1 MVVMMPVMMPDM
13 VDGVWDGSTWKD
25 TYNTDVHLYPK
36 NEIREAD
43 KQMNVEES
51 DLRQVT
57 IINEAGEQETIS
69 YIDLE
74 RGKTASYTIT
84 APIPYFIDSVLENGS
99 AVIKNYKITDTPTV
113 GLTYYD
119 QEIEVRAG
127 ETILTKGQ
135 DYIVEVV
142 NNGFV
147 VTILTEENGV
157 AKVDTLGRLAD
168 ARGGDLTITYNLK
181 VSTEL
186 EADDFHN
193 NTAVIEI
200 GRNDEFDYEEGVEP
214 PEKVTTGGRKFE
226 KYDASSSELLKDARF
241 ELWNED
247 RSEYAIFYKG
257 ESPLA
262 VYESGADR
270 IEWATSGQATE
281 FVADGN
287 GYFEVQGLDY
297 GTYQMKETMAPEGY
311 VLPTGEAAFT
321 EFIISYGSYN
331 EEIQIVGVENPG
343 PERVPNM
350 KRGSLPATGGNGL
363 LAFLLIGISLM
374 IGAYSW

>member
-1 MVVMMPVMMPDM
+1 M
-13 VDGVWDGSTWKD
+13 
-25 TYNTDVHLYPK
+25 
-36 NEIREAD
+36 
-43 KQMNVEES
+43 
-51 DLRQVT
+51 
-57 IINEAGEQETIS
+57 
-69 YIDLE
+69 
-74 RGKTASYTIT
+74 
-84 APIPYFIDSVLENGS
+84 
-99 AVIKNYKITDTPTV
+99 
-113 GLTYYD
+113 
-119 QEIEVRAG
+119 RAG

-374 IGAYSW
+374 IGAYSWYRKSKMKSEV

>member
-1 MVVMMPVMMPDM
+1 M
-13 VDGVWDGSTWKD
+13 
-25 TYNTDVHLYPK
+25 
-36 NEIREAD
+36 
-43 KQMNVEES
+43 
-51 DLRQVT
+51 
-57 IINEAGEQETIS
+57 
-69 YIDLE
+69 
-74 RGKTASYTIT
+74 
-84 APIPYFIDSVLENGS
+84 DSVLENGS

-142 NNGFV
+142 SNGFV

-226 KYDASSSELLKDARF
+226 NMMHQAVNCLKMQDSNCGMKTVLNTQYF
-241 ELWNED
+241 
-247 RSEYAIFYKG
+247 IKG
-257 ESPLA
+257 SRL
-262 VYESGADR
+262 
-270 IEWATSGQATE
+270 
-281 FVADGN
+281 
-287 GYFEVQGLDY
+287 
-297 GTYQMKETMAPEGY
+297 
-311 VLPTGEAAFT
+311 
-321 EFIISYGSYN
+321 
-331 EEIQIVGVENPG
+331 
-343 PERVPNM
+343 
-350 KRGSLPATGGNGL
+350 
-363 LAFLLIGISLM
+363 
-374 IGAYSW
+374 